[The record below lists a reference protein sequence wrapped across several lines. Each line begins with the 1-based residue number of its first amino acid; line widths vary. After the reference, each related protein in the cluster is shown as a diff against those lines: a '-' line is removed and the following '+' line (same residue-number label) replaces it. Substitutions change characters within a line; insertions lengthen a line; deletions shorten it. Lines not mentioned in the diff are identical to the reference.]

1 MQSKKGK
8 SEETSAWTLL
18 CNVRTVGV
26 FFNWKVFFLI
36 LAAMFFS
43 LGLWAIDTG
52 ATAALCNKSFDVGKA
67 YVCSVEGLFYTNREP
82 RIQYHIGIVVTAMS
96 FLSICALSLF
106 SKKNN

>member
-18 CNVRTVGV
+18 CNVRATGV

-52 ATAALCNKSFDVGKA
+52 ATAALCNKT
-67 YVCSVEGLFYTNREP
+67 VEGLFYIDREP